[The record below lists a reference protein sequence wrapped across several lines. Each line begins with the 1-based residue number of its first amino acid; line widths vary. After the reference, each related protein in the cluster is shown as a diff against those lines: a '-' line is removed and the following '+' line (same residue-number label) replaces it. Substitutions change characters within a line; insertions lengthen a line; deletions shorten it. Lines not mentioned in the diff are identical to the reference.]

1 MSADLEHIRQI
12 MREADCLY
20 TEAQVEEA
28 IAKVGA
34 HITREM
40 ADTNPVVFC
49 VMNGG
54 LIFAGK
60 LLTHLQ
66 FPLEA
71 SYLHAHSL
79 SQRNQLAAICS
90 GRPSRK
96 SRSSTATC

>member
-1 MSADLEHIRQI
+1 MSADLEHIRQV

-20 TEAQVEEA
+20 TEAEVEAA
-28 IAKVGA
+28 IAKVGEQICKDL
-34 HITREM
+34 H
-40 ADTNPVVFC
+40 DKNPVVFC

-54 LIFAGK
+54 LIFSGK

-71 SYLHAHSL
+71 SSCTPPATAT
-79 SQRNQLAAICS
+79 RPAAANCS

-96 SRSSTATC
+96 CRSSTVTY

>member
-1 MSADLEHIRQI
+1 MSADLDHIRQI

-66 FPLEA
+66 FPWKRPTCTPRA
-71 SYLHAHSL
+71 IAMKP
-79 SQRNQLAAICS
+79 AAATCS

-96 SRSSTATC
+96 CRSSTATY